1 MKTLQEVL
9 LFLHQKWKIK
19 VKHFSQSKEKKFE
32 IDKNKYKR
40 TIDFPFD
47 KIRPQE
53 MLSWLDYSSQGWI
66 ILSSDLT
73 IKFINKKALSLVRF
87 IKYKDIIGKA
97 INDINELEVL
107 RNKILYSR
115 KKNFPISLD
124 FTIAGEPIWAKIIRG
139 SKKSYLIMLESKLSI
154 ESIKKRQNQLI
165 NDVSHELKTPLTSLI
180 LIGDRLE
187 EVISKKDRY
196 LVKRLKKES
205 KRLRKMVEETLE
217 LSKLE
222 SSESFN
228 KNKKISISDLV
239 MESWQT
245 LKPLAEKKDIKISL
259 FIPTKYYI
267 AGDIENLKR
276 AFINIFDNSI
286 RYSPTNEEIQIEIFK
301 RDSSVVMRVRDK
313 GIGLEENEF
322 NDIFSRFYRGDSS
335 RTKYKKSGS
344 GLGLSIT
351 KKIINNNKGFIK
363 AFNHKDG
370 GAIIETIFPCL
381 NTDLKGEFKKY

>member
-1 MKTLQEVL
+1 MKIKTLQEVL
-9 LFLHQKWKIK
+9 LFFHQKWKIK
-19 VKHFSQSKEKKFE
+19 VKHFSQSKEKKIE
-32 IDKNKYKR
+32 VDKNKYKR
-40 TIDFPFD
+40 SIDFPFD
-47 KIRPQE
+47 KIGPQE
-53 MLSWLDYSSQGWI
+53 ILSWLDYSSQGWI

-73 IKFINKKALSLVRF
+73 IKFINKKALSIIRF
-87 IKYKDIIGKA
+87 IKYKDVIGKA

-115 KKNFPISLD
+115 KKDYPISLD
-124 FTIAGEPIWAKIIRG
+124 FTIAGEPIWANIIRG
-139 SKKSYLIMLESKLSI
+139 SKKSYLILLESKLSI

-180 LIGDRLE
+180 LIGERLE
-187 EVISKKDRY
+187 AVISKKDRY

-205 KRLRKMVEETLE
+205 KRLRKMAEETLE

-222 SSESFN
+222 SKETLQE
-228 KNKKISISDLV
+228 NKKVSISDLV

-245 LKPLAEKKDIKISL
+245 LKPLAEKKDVKITL
-259 FIPTKYYI
+259 LIPTKYFI
-267 AGDIENLKR
+267 SGDIENLKR
-276 AFINIFDNSI
+276 AFINILDNAI
-286 RYSPTNEEIQIEIFK
+286 RYSPVSEEIQIEIFK
-301 RDSSVVMRVRDK
+301 RDSSVVVKVRDK

-322 NDIFSRFYRGDSS
+322 NDIFSRFYRGDPS
-335 RTKYKKSGS
+335 RTKFKKSGS

-370 GAIIETIFPCL
+370 GAIVETTFPCL
-381 NTDLKGEFKKY
+381 NADL

>member
-1 MKTLQEVL
+1 MKMKTLQEVL
-9 LFLHQKWKIK
+9 TFFYEKWKTK
-19 VKHFSQSKEKKFE
+19 VKRFSKNNKNIELT
-32 IDKNKYKR
+32 KNKNQQ
-40 TIDFPFD
+40 IFDFPFD
-47 KIRPQE
+47 KVKPEQL
-53 MLSWLDYSSQGWI
+53 LSWLDYSSQGWM
-66 ILSSDLT
+66 ILSSDLK
-73 IKFINKKALSLVRF
+73 IKFINQKALSLIKF
-87 IKYKDIIGKA
+87 IKYKDVIGKA

-115 KKNFPISLD
+115 KKDFPISLD
-124 FTIAGEPIWAKIIRG
+124 CTISGEPISVNIVRAR
-139 SKKSYLIMLESKLSI
+139 KKNYLILLESKLSI

-180 LIGDRLE
+180 LIGERLE
-187 EVISKKDRY
+187 AVVLKKDRY

-222 SSESFN
+222 SKETFQEY
-228 KNKKISISDLV
+228 KKVSISDLV

-245 LKPLAEKKDIKISL
+245 LKPLAEKKDVKINL
-259 FIPTKYYI
+259 LIPTKYFI
-267 AGDIENLKR
+267 SGDIENLKR
-276 AFINIFDNSI
+276 AFINILDNAI
-286 RYSPTNEEIQIEIFK
+286 RYSPANEEIQIEIFK
-301 RDSSVVMRVRDK
+301 RDSSVVIRVRDK

-322 NDIFSRFYRGDSS
+322 NDIFSRFYRGDLS
-335 RTKYKKSGS
+335 RTKFKKSGS

-370 GAIIETIFPCL
+370 GAIVETIFPCL
-381 NTDLKGEFKKY
+381 NEDS

>member
-1 MKTLQEVL
+1 
-9 LFLHQKWKIK
+9 
-19 VKHFSQSKEKKFE
+19 
-32 IDKNKYKR
+32 
-40 TIDFPFD
+40 
-47 KIRPQE
+47 
-53 MLSWLDYSSQGWI
+53 
-66 ILSSDLT
+66 LT
-73 IKFINKKALSLVRF
+73 IKFINQKALSLIRV
-87 IKYKDIIGKA
+87 IKYKDVIGKA

-107 RNKILYSR
+107 SNKILYLRKKDFPFVLDFIIAGVPISVNIVRGR
-115 KKNFPISLD
+115 KKN
-124 FTIAGEPIWAKIIRG
+124 
-139 SKKSYLIMLESKLSI
+139 YLILLESKLSI

-180 LIGDRLE
+180 LIGERLE
-187 EVISKKDRY
+187 AVVSKKDRY

-222 SSESFN
+222 SSEAFN
-228 KNKKISISDLV
+228 NNKKISISDLV

-245 LKPLAEKKDIKISL
+245 LKPLAEKKDIKINL
-259 FIPTKYYI
+259 LIPTKYFI
-267 AGDIENLKR
+267 SADIENLKR
-276 AFINIFDNSI
+276 AFINILDNAI
-286 RYSPTNEEIQIEIFK
+286 RYSPANEEIQIEIFK

-322 NDIFSRFYRGDSS
+322 NDIFSRFYRGDPS
-335 RTKYKKSGS
+335 RTKFKKSGS

-370 GAIIETIFPCL
+370 GAIFETIFPCL
-381 NTDLKGEFKKY
+381 NTDL

>member
-1 MKTLQEVL
+1 MKMKTLQEVL
-9 LFLHQKWKIK
+9 TFFYEKWKTK
-19 VKHFSQSKEKKFE
+19 VKRFSKNNKNIELT
-32 IDKNKYKR
+32 KNKNQQ
-40 TIDFPFD
+40 IFDFPFD
-47 KIRPQE
+47 KVKPEQL
-53 MLSWLDYSSQGWI
+53 LSWLDYSSQGWM

-73 IKFINKKALSLVRF
+73 IKFINQKGLSLIKF
-87 IKYKDIIGKA
+87 IKYKDVIGKA

-115 KKNFPISLD
+115 KKDFPISLD
-124 FTIAGEPIWAKIIRG
+124 CTISGEPISVNIVRAR
-139 SKKSYLIMLESKLSI
+139 KKNYLILLESKLSI

-180 LIGDRLE
+180 LIGERLE
-187 EVISKKDRY
+187 AVVSKKDRY

-222 SSESFN
+222 SKETFQEY
-228 KNKKISISDLV
+228 KKVSISDLV

-245 LKPLAEKKDIKISL
+245 LKPLAENKDVKINL
-259 FIPTKYYI
+259 LIPTKYFI
-267 AGDIENLKR
+267 SGDIENLKR
-276 AFINIFDNSI
+276 AFINILDNAI
-286 RYSPTNEEIQIEIFK
+286 RYSPANEEIQIEIFK
-301 RDSSVVMRVRDK
+301 RDSSVVIRVRDK

-322 NDIFSRFYRGDSS
+322 NDIFSRFYRGDLS
-335 RTKYKKSGS
+335 RTKFKKSGS

-370 GAIIETIFPCL
+370 GAIVETIFPCL
-381 NTDLKGEFKKY
+381 NTDL

>member
-1 MKTLQEVL
+1 MKMKTLQEVL
-9 LFLHQKWKIK
+9 TFFYEKWKTK
-19 VKHFSQSKEKKFE
+19 VIGFSKNNKNIELT
-32 IDKNKYKR
+32 KNKNQQ
-40 TIDFPFD
+40 IFDFPFN
-47 KIRPQE
+47 KVKPQQL
-53 MLSWLDYSSQGWI
+53 LSWLDYSSQGWM

-73 IKFINKKALSLVRF
+73 IKFINQKGLSLIKF
-87 IKYKDIIGKA
+87 IKYKDVIGKA

-115 KKNFPISLD
+115 KKDFPISLD
-124 FTIAGEPIWAKIIRG
+124 CNISGEPISVNIVRAR
-139 SKKSYLIMLESKLSI
+139 KKNYLILLESKLSI
-154 ESIKKRQNQLI
+154 ESLKKRQNQLI

-180 LIGDRLE
+180 LIGERLE
-187 EVISKKDRY
+187 AVVSKKDRY

-222 SSESFN
+222 SNEAFN
-228 KNKKISISDLV
+228 NNKKISISDLV

-245 LKPLAEKKDIKISL
+245 LKPLAEKKDIKIKL
-259 FIPTKYYI
+259 LIPTKYFI
-267 AGDIENLKR
+267 SADIENLKR
-276 AFINIFDNSI
+276 AFINILDNAI
-286 RYSPTNEEIQIEIFK
+286 RYSPANEEIQIEIFK

-322 NDIFSRFYRGDSS
+322 NDIFSRFYRGDPS
-335 RTKYKKSGS
+335 RTKFKKSGS

-370 GAIIETIFPCL
+370 GAIIETIFPCI
-381 NTDLKGEFKKY
+381 NEDL

>member
-9 LFLHQKWKIK
+9 LIFYQKWKIQ
-19 VKHFSQSKEKKFE
+19 VKQFSQSKQRIFE
-32 IDKNKYKR
+32 VDKNKYKKAE
-40 TIDFPFD
+40 DFPFD
-47 KIRPQE
+47 KIKPQE
-53 MLSWLDYSSQGWI
+53 VLSWLDYSSQGWI

-73 IKFINKKALSLVRF
+73 IKYINQKALTLIRF
-87 IKYKDIIGKA
+87 FKYKDVIGKA

-107 RNKILYSR
+107 RNKILYS
-115 KKNFPISLD
+115 KKKDFPISID
-124 FTIAGEPIWAKIIRG
+124 FTISGDPLWANIVRG
-139 SKKSYLIMLESKLSI
+139 SKKNYLILMESKLST
-154 ESIKKRQNQLI
+154 ESIRKRQNQLI

-180 LIGDRLE
+180 LIGERLE
-187 EVISKKDRY
+187 SVVSKKDRY

-205 KRLRKMVEETLE
+205 KRLRKMAEETLE

-222 SSESFN
+222 SSEDFN
-228 KNKKISISDLV
+228 KNKKISISDLI

-245 LKPLAEKKDIKISL
+245 LKPLAEKKDIKINL

-267 AGDIENLKR
+267 SGDIENLKR
-276 AFINIFDNSI
+276 AFINILDNAI
-286 RYSPTNEEIQIEIFK
+286 RYNPKNEDIQIEIFK
-301 RDSSVVMRVRDK
+301 RDSSVVIRVRDK

-322 NDIFSRFYRGDSS
+322 NDIFSRFYRGDPS
-335 RTKYKKSGS
+335 RTKFKKSGS

-370 GAIIETIFPCL
+370 GAIFETIFPCL
-381 NTDLKGEFKKY
+381 NTDL

>member
-9 LFLHQKWKIK
+9 FFLHQKWKIK

-32 IDKNKYKR
+32 VDKNKYKK

-47 KIRPQE
+47 KIKPQE
-53 MLSWLDYSSQGWI
+53 VLSWLDYSSQGWI

-73 IKFINKKALSLVRF
+73 IKFINQKALSLIRV
-87 IKYKDIIGKA
+87 IKYKDVIGKA

-107 RNKILYSR
+107 SNKILYLRKKDFPFNLDFIIAGVPISVNIVRGR
-115 KKNFPISLD
+115 KKN
-124 FTIAGEPIWAKIIRG
+124 
-139 SKKSYLIMLESKLSI
+139 YLILLESKLSI

-180 LIGDRLE
+180 LIGERLE
-187 EVISKKDRY
+187 SVVSKKDRY

-205 KRLRKMVEETLE
+205 KRLRKMAEETLE

-222 SSESFN
+222 SNEDFN

-245 LKPLAEKKDIKISL
+245 LKPLAEKKDIKLNL
-259 FIPTKYYI
+259 FSPTKYFI
-267 AGDIENLKR
+267 SADIENLKR
-276 AFINIFDNSI
+276 AFINILDNAI
-286 RYSPTNEEIQIEIFK
+286 RYSPTKECIQIEIFK

-322 NDIFSRFYRGDSS
+322 NDIFSRFYRGDPS
-335 RTKYKKSGS
+335 RTKFKKSGS

-351 KKIINNNKGFIK
+351 KKIIKNNKGFIK

-370 GAIIETIFPCL
+370 GAIFETIFPCL
-381 NTDLKGEFKKY
+381 NTDL

>member
-1 MKTLQEVL
+1 MKMKTLQEVL
-9 LFLHQKWKIK
+9 TFFYEKWKTK
-19 VKHFSQSKEKKFE
+19 VKRFSKNNKNIELT
-32 IDKNKYKR
+32 KNKNQQ
-40 TIDFPFD
+40 IFDFPFD
-47 KIRPQE
+47 KVKPEQL
-53 MLSWLDYSSQGWI
+53 LSWLDYSSQGWM

-73 IKFINKKALSLVRF
+73 IKFINQKALSLIKF
-87 IKYKDIIGKA
+87 IKYKDVIGKA

-115 KKNFPISLD
+115 KKDFPISLD
-124 FTIAGEPIWAKIIRG
+124 CTISGEPISVNIVRAR
-139 SKKSYLIMLESKLSI
+139 KKNYLILLESKLSI

-180 LIGDRLE
+180 LIGERLE
-187 EVISKKDRY
+187 AVVSKKDRY

-222 SSESFN
+222 SSEAFN
-228 KNKKISISDLV
+228 KNKKISISDLI

-245 LKPLAEKKDIKISL
+245 LKPLAEKKDIKINL

-267 AGDIENLKR
+267 SGDIENLKR
-276 AFINIFDNSI
+276 AFINILDNAI
-286 RYSPTNEEIQIEIFK
+286 RYSPANEEIQIEIFK
-301 RDSSVVMRVRDK
+301 RDSSVVIRVRDK

-322 NDIFSRFYRGDSS
+322 NDIFSRFYRGDLS
-335 RTKYKKSGS
+335 RTKFKKSGS

-370 GAIIETIFPCL
+370 GAIVETIFPCL
-381 NTDLKGEFKKY
+381 NTDL

>member
-1 MKTLQEVL
+1 MKMKTLQEVL
-9 LFLHQKWKIK
+9 TFFYEKWKTK
-19 VKHFSQSKEKKFE
+19 VKRFSKNNKNIELT
-32 IDKNKYKR
+32 KNKNQQ
-40 TIDFPFD
+40 IFDFPFD
-47 KIRPQE
+47 KVKPEQL
-53 MLSWLDYSSQGWI
+53 LSWLDYSSQGWM

-73 IKFINKKALSLVRF
+73 IKFINQKALSLIKF
-87 IKYKDIIGKA
+87 IKYKDVIGKA

-115 KKNFPISLD
+115 KKDFPISLD
-124 FTIAGEPIWAKIIRG
+124 CTISGEPISVNIVRAR
-139 SKKSYLIMLESKLSI
+139 KKNYLILLESKLSI

-180 LIGDRLE
+180 LIGERLE
-187 EVISKKDRY
+187 AVVSKKDRY

-222 SSESFN
+222 SKETFQEY
-228 KNKKISISDLV
+228 KKVSISDLV

-245 LKPLAEKKDIKISL
+245 LKPLAENKDVKINL
-259 FIPTKYYI
+259 LIPTKYFI
-267 AGDIENLKR
+267 SGDIENLKR
-276 AFINIFDNSI
+276 AFINILDNAI
-286 RYSPTNEEIQIEIFK
+286 RYSPANEEIQIEIFK
-301 RDSSVVMRVRDK
+301 RDSSVVIRVRDK

-322 NDIFSRFYRGDSS
+322 NDIFSRFYRGDLS
-335 RTKYKKSGS
+335 RTKFKKSGS

-370 GAIIETIFPCL
+370 GAIVETIFPCL
-381 NTDLKGEFKKY
+381 NEDS

>member
-1 MKTLQEVL
+1 MRMKTLQEL
-9 LFLHQKWKIK
+9 LTFFYEKGKAK
-19 VKHFSQSKEKKFE
+19 VKGFSKNNKNIELT
-32 IDKNKYKR
+32 KNKNQQ
-40 TIDFPFD
+40 IFDFPFD
-47 KIRPQE
+47 KVKPHQL
-53 MLSWLDYSSQGWI
+53 LSWLDYSSQGWI

-73 IKFINKKALSLVRF
+73 IKFINQKGLSLIKF
-87 IKYKDIIGKA
+87 IKYKDVIGKA
-97 INDINELEVL
+97 INDINDLEVL

-115 KKNFPISLD
+115 KKDFPISLD
-124 FTIAGEPIWAKIIRG
+124 CTISGEPISVNIVRAR
-139 SKKSYLIMLESKLSI
+139 KKNYLILLESKLSI

-180 LIGDRLE
+180 LIGERLE
-187 EVISKKDRY
+187 AVVSKKDRY

-222 SSESFN
+222 STETFN
-228 KNKKISISDLV
+228 KNKKISISDLI

-245 LKPLAEKKDIKISL
+245 LKPLAEKKDIKINL

-267 AGDIENLKR
+267 SGDIENLKR
-276 AFINIFDNSI
+276 AFINILDNSI
-286 RYSPTNEEIQIEIFK
+286 RYSPVNEEIQIEIFK
-301 RDSSVVMRVRDK
+301 RDSSVVIRVRDK
-313 GIGLEENEF
+313 GIGLEENES
-322 NDIFSRFYRGDSS
+322 NDIFSRFYRGDPS
-335 RTKYKKSGS
+335 RTKFKKSGS

-370 GAIIETIFPCL
+370 GAIFETIFPCL
-381 NTDLKGEFKKY
+381 NTDL

>member
-1 MKTLQEVL
+1 MKMKTLQEVL
-9 LFLHQKWKIK
+9 LYFHHKWKIQ
-19 VKHFSQSKEKKFE
+19 VKQFSQSKEKQFE
-32 IDKNKYKR
+32 VDKNNYKK

-47 KIRPQE
+47 KIRPHE
-53 MLSWLDYSSQGWI
+53 VLSWLDYSTQGWI

-73 IKFINKKALSLVRF
+73 IKFINQKALSLIRVV
-87 IKYKDIIGKA
+87 KYKDVIGKA

-107 RNKILYSR
+107 RNKILYLRKKDFPFNLDFIIAGVPISANIVRGR
-115 KKNFPISLD
+115 KKN
-124 FTIAGEPIWAKIIRG
+124 
-139 SKKSYLIMLESKLSI
+139 YLILLESKLSI

-180 LIGDRLE
+180 LIGERLE
-187 EVISKKDRY
+187 SVVSKKDRY

-205 KRLRKMVEETLE
+205 KRLRKMAEETLE

-222 SSESFN
+222 SSEDFN
-228 KNKKISISDLV
+228 KNKKISISDLI

-245 LKPLAEKKDIKISL
+245 LKPLAEKKDIKINL

-267 AGDIENLKR
+267 SGDIENLKR
-276 AFINIFDNSI
+276 AFINILDNAI
-286 RYSPTNEEIQIEIFK
+286 RYNPKNEDIQIEIFK
-301 RDSSVVMRVRDK
+301 RDSSVVIRVRDK

-322 NDIFSRFYRGDSS
+322 NDIFSRFYRGDPS
-335 RTKYKKSGS
+335 RTKFKKSGS

-363 AFNHKDG
+363 AYNHKDG
-370 GAIIETIFPCL
+370 GAVVETIFPCI
-381 NTDLKGEFKKY
+381 NKDL

>member
-1 MKTLQEVL
+1 MKMKTLQEVL

-32 IDKNKYKR
+32 VDKNKYKR

-73 IKFINKKALSLVRF
+73 IKFINKKALSLIRF
-87 IKYKDIIGKA
+87 IKYKDVIGKA
-97 INDINELEVL
+97 INDINELELL

-115 KKNFPISLD
+115 KKDFPVSID
-124 FTIAGEPIWAKIIRG
+124 FTIAGEPIWANIIRG
-139 SKKSYLIMLESKLSI
+139 SKKSYLILLESKLSI

-180 LIGDRLE
+180 LIGERLE
-187 EVISKKDRY
+187 GVISKKDRY

-205 KRLRKMVEETLE
+205 KRLRKMAEESLE

-245 LKPLAEKKDIKISL
+245 LKPLADKKNIKINL

-267 AGDIENLKR
+267 SGDIENLKR
-276 AFINIFDNSI
+276 AFINILDNSI

-301 RDSSVVMRVRDK
+301 RDSSVVIRVRDK
-313 GIGLEENEF
+313 GIGLEENEY
-322 NDIFSRFYRGDSS
+322 NDIFSRFYRGDPS
-335 RTKYKKSGS
+335 RTKFKKSGS

-370 GAIIETIFPCL
+370 GAIVETIFPCI
-381 NTDLKGEFKKY
+381 NTDI

>member
-1 MKTLQEVL
+1 MRMKTLQQVL
-9 LFLHQKWKIK
+9 TFFYEKWKTK
-19 VKHFSQSKEKKFE
+19 VKGFSKNNKNIELT
-32 IDKNKYKR
+32 KNKNQQ
-40 TIDFPFD
+40 IFDFPFD
-47 KIRPQE
+47 KVKPQQL
-53 MLSWLDYSSQGWI
+53 LSWLDYSSQGWI

-73 IKFINKKALSLVRF
+73 IKFINQKGLSLIKF
-87 IKYKDIIGKA
+87 IKYKDVIGKA

-115 KKNFPISLD
+115 KKDFPISLD
-124 FTIAGEPIWAKIIRG
+124 CTISGEPISVNIVRAR
-139 SKKSYLIMLESKLSI
+139 KKNYLILLESKLSI

-180 LIGDRLE
+180 LIGERLE
-187 EVISKKDRY
+187 SVVSKKDRY

-222 SSESFN
+222 SKETFQE
-228 KNKKISISDLV
+228 NKKVSISDLV

-245 LKPLAEKKDIKISL
+245 LKPLAEKKDIKINL
-259 FIPTKYYI
+259 LIPTKYFI
-267 AGDIENLKR
+267 SADIENLKR
-276 AFINIFDNSI
+276 AFINILDNAI
-286 RYSPTNEEIQIEIFK
+286 RYSPANEEIQIEIFK

-322 NDIFSRFYRGDSS
+322 NDIFSRFYRGDPS
-335 RTKYKKSGS
+335 RTKFKKSGS

-370 GAIIETIFPCL
+370 GAIFETIFPCL
-381 NTDLKGEFKKY
+381 NKDL

>member
-9 LFLHQKWKIK
+9 LYFHHKWKIQ
-19 VKHFSQSKEKKFE
+19 VKQFSQSKEKQFDV
-32 IDKNKYKR
+32 DKNNYKK

-47 KIRPQE
+47 KIRPHE
-53 MLSWLDYSSQGWI
+53 VLSWLDYSTQGWI

-73 IKFINKKALSLVRF
+73 IKFINQKALSLIRVV
-87 IKYKDIIGKA
+87 KYKDVIGKA

-107 RNKILYSR
+107 RNKILYLRKKDFPFNLDFIIAGVPISANIVRGR
-115 KKNFPISLD
+115 KKN
-124 FTIAGEPIWAKIIRG
+124 
-139 SKKSYLIMLESKLSI
+139 YLILLESKLSI

-180 LIGDRLE
+180 LIGERLE
-187 EVISKKDRY
+187 SVVSKKDRY

-205 KRLRKMVEETLE
+205 KRLRKMAEETLE

-222 SSESFN
+222 SSEDFN
-228 KNKKISISDLV
+228 KNKKISISDLI

-245 LKPLAEKKDIKISL
+245 LKPLAEKKDIKINL

-267 AGDIENLKR
+267 SGDIENLKR
-276 AFINIFDNSI
+276 AFINILDNAI
-286 RYSPTNEEIQIEIFK
+286 RYNPKNEDIQIEIFK
-301 RDSSVVMRVRDK
+301 RDSSVVIRVRDK
-313 GIGLEENEF
+313 GIGLEENEK
-322 NDIFSRFYRGDSS
+322 NDIFSRFYRGDPS
-335 RTKYKKSGS
+335 RTKFKKSGS

-363 AFNHKDG
+363 AFNHRDG
-370 GAIIETIFPCL
+370 GAIIEIIFPCL
-381 NTDLKGEFKKY
+381 NTDL

>member
-1 MKTLQEVL
+1 MKMKTLQEVL
-9 LFLHQKWKIK
+9 TFFYEKWKTK
-19 VKHFSQSKEKKFE
+19 VKRFSKNNKNIELT
-32 IDKNKYKR
+32 KNKNQQ
-40 TIDFPFD
+40 IFDFPFD
-47 KIRPQE
+47 KVKPQQL
-53 MLSWLDYSSQGWI
+53 LSWLDYSSQGWM

-73 IKFINKKALSLVRF
+73 IKFINQKGLSLIKF
-87 IKYKDIIGKA
+87 IKYKDVIGKA

-115 KKNFPISLD
+115 KKDFPISLD
-124 FTIAGEPIWAKIIRG
+124 CTISGEPISVNIVRAR
-139 SKKSYLIMLESKLSI
+139 KKNYLILLESKLSI

-180 LIGDRLE
+180 LIGERLE
-187 EVISKKDRY
+187 AVVSKKDRY

-222 SSESFN
+222 SKETFQEY
-228 KNKKISISDLV
+228 KKVSISDLV

-245 LKPLAEKKDIKISL
+245 LKPLAENKDVKINL
-259 FIPTKYYI
+259 LIPTKYFI
-267 AGDIENLKR
+267 SGDIENLKR
-276 AFINIFDNSI
+276 AFINILDNAI
-286 RYSPTNEEIQIEIFK
+286 RYSPANEEIQIEIFK
-301 RDSSVVMRVRDK
+301 RDSSVVIRVRDK

-322 NDIFSRFYRGDSS
+322 NDIFSRFYRGDLS
-335 RTKYKKSGS
+335 RTKFKKSGS

-370 GAIIETIFPCL
+370 GAIVETIFPCL
-381 NTDLKGEFKKY
+381 NTDL

>member
-9 LFLHQKWKIK
+9 LYFHHKWKIQ
-19 VKHFSQSKEKKFE
+19 VKQFSQSKEKQFE
-32 IDKNKYKR
+32 VDKNNYKK

-47 KIRPQE
+47 KIRPHE
-53 MLSWLDYSSQGWI
+53 VLSWLDYSTQGWI

-73 IKFINKKALSLVRF
+73 IKFINQKALSLIRVV
-87 IKYKDIIGKA
+87 KYKDVIGKA

-107 RNKILYSR
+107 RNKILYLRKKDFPLNLDFIIAGVPISANIVRGR
-115 KKNFPISLD
+115 KKN
-124 FTIAGEPIWAKIIRG
+124 
-139 SKKSYLIMLESKLSI
+139 YLILLESKLSI

-180 LIGDRLE
+180 LIGERLE
-187 EVISKKDRY
+187 SVVSKKDRY

-205 KRLRKMVEETLE
+205 KRLRKMAEETLE

-222 SSESFN
+222 SSEDFN
-228 KNKKISISDLV
+228 KNKKISISDLI

-245 LKPLAEKKDIKISL
+245 LKPLAEKKDIKINL

-267 AGDIENLKR
+267 SGDIENLKR
-276 AFINIFDNSI
+276 AFINILDNAI
-286 RYSPTNEEIQIEIFK
+286 RYTPKNEDIQIEIFK
-301 RDSSVVMRVRDK
+301 RDSSVVIRVRDK
-313 GIGLEENEF
+313 GIGLEENEK
-322 NDIFSRFYRGDSS
+322 NDIFSRFYRGDPS
-335 RTKYKKSGS
+335 RTKFKKSGS

-363 AFNHKDG
+363 AFNHRDG
-370 GAIIETIFPCL
+370 GAIIETIFPCF
-381 NTDLKGEFKKY
+381 NTDL

>member
-1 MKTLQEVL
+1 MKMKTLQEVL
-9 LFLHQKWKIK
+9 LFFHQNWKIQ
-19 VKHFSQSKEKKFE
+19 VKQFSQSKEKKFE
-32 IDKNKYKR
+32 VDKNKYRK
-40 TIDFPFD
+40 TVDFPFD

-53 MLSWLDYSSQGWI
+53 VLSWLDYSSQGWI

-73 IKFINKKALSLVRF
+73 IKFINQKALSLIRV
-87 IKYKDIIGKA
+87 IKYKDVIGKA

-107 RNKILYSR
+107 RNKILYS
-115 KKNFPISLD
+115 KKKDFPINID
-124 FTIAGEPIWAKIIRG
+124 FTISGDPLWANIVRG
-139 SKKSYLIMLESKLSI
+139 SKKNYLILMESKLST
-154 ESIKKRQNQLI
+154 ESIRKRQNQLI

-180 LIGDRLE
+180 LIGERLE
-187 EVISKKDRY
+187 SVVSKKDRY

-205 KRLRKMVEETLE
+205 KRLRKMAEETLE

-222 SSESFN
+222 SSEAFN

-245 LKPLAEKKDIKISL
+245 LKPLAEKKDIKINL

-267 AGDIENLKR
+267 SGDIENLKR
-276 AFINIFDNSI
+276 AFINILDNAI
-286 RYSPTNEEIQIEIFK
+286 RYSPITEDIQIEIFK
-301 RDSSVVMRVRDK
+301 RDSSVVIRVRDK

-322 NDIFSRFYRGDSS
+322 NDIFSRFYRGDPS
-335 RTKYKKSGS
+335 RTKFKKSGS

-363 AFNHKDG
+363 AYNHKDG
-370 GAIIETIFPCL
+370 GAVVETIFPCI
-381 NTDLKGEFKKY
+381 NKDL

>member
-9 LFLHQKWKIK
+9 TFFYEKWKTK
-19 VKHFSQSKEKKFE
+19 VKRFSKNNKNIELT
-32 IDKNKYKR
+32 KNKNQQ
-40 TIDFPFD
+40 IFDFPFD
-47 KIRPQE
+47 KVKPEQL
-53 MLSWLDYSSQGWI
+53 LSWLDYSSQGWM

-73 IKFINKKALSLVRF
+73 IKFINQKALSLIKF
-87 IKYKDIIGKA
+87 IKYKDVIGKA

-115 KKNFPISLD
+115 KKDFPISLD
-124 FTIAGEPIWAKIIRG
+124 CTISGEPISVNIVRAR
-139 SKKSYLIMLESKLSI
+139 KKNYLILLESKLSI

-180 LIGDRLE
+180 LIGERLE
-187 EVISKKDRY
+187 AVVSKKDRY

-222 SSESFN
+222 SKETFQE
-228 KNKKISISDLV
+228 NKKVSISDLV

-245 LKPLAEKKDIKISL
+245 LKPLAEKKDVKINL
-259 FIPTKYYI
+259 LIPTKYFI
-267 AGDIENLKR
+267 SGDIENLKR
-276 AFINIFDNSI
+276 AFINILDNAI
-286 RYSPTNEEIQIEIFK
+286 RYSPANEEIQIEIFK
-301 RDSSVVMRVRDK
+301 RDSSVVIRVRDK

-322 NDIFSRFYRGDSS
+322 NDIFSRFYRGDPS
-335 RTKYKKSGS
+335 RTKFKKSGS

-370 GAIIETIFPCL
+370 GAIVETIFPCL
-381 NTDLKGEFKKY
+381 NTDL

>member
-1 MKTLQEVL
+1 MKMKSLQEVL
-9 LFLHQKWKIK
+9 TFFYEKWKTK
-19 VKHFSQSKEKKFE
+19 VKRFSKNNKNIELT
-32 IDKNKYKR
+32 KNKNQQ
-40 TIDFPFD
+40 IFDFPFD
-47 KIRPQE
+47 KVKPQQL
-53 MLSWLDYSSQGWI
+53 LSWLDYSSQGWM

-73 IKFINKKALSLVRF
+73 IKFINQKGLSLIKF
-87 IKYKDIIGKA
+87 IKYKDVIGKA

-115 KKNFPISLD
+115 KKDFPISLD
-124 FTIAGEPIWAKIIRG
+124 CTISGEPISVNIVRAR
-139 SKKSYLIMLESKLSI
+139 KKNYLILLESKLSI

-180 LIGDRLE
+180 LIGERLE
-187 EVISKKDRY
+187 AVVSKKDRY

-222 SSESFN
+222 SKETFQEY
-228 KNKKISISDLV
+228 KKVSISDLV

-245 LKPLAEKKDIKISL
+245 LKPLAENKDVKINL
-259 FIPTKYYI
+259 LIPTKYFI
-267 AGDIENLKR
+267 SGDIENLKR
-276 AFINIFDNSI
+276 AFINILDNAI
-286 RYSPTNEEIQIEIFK
+286 RYSPANEEIQIEIFK
-301 RDSSVVMRVRDK
+301 RDSSVVIRVRDK

-322 NDIFSRFYRGDSS
+322 NDIFSRFYRGDLS
-335 RTKYKKSGS
+335 RTKFKKSGS

-370 GAIIETIFPCL
+370 GAIVETIFPCL
-381 NTDLKGEFKKY
+381 NTDL

>member
-1 MKTLQEVL
+1 MKMKTLQEVL
-9 LFLHQKWKIK
+9 LFFHQNWKIQ
-19 VKHFSQSKEKKFE
+19 VKQFSQSKEKKFE
-32 IDKNKYKR
+32 VDKNKYRK
-40 TIDFPFD
+40 TVDFPFD

-53 MLSWLDYSSQGWI
+53 VLSWLDYSSQGWI

-73 IKFINKKALSLVRF
+73 IKFINQKALSLIRV
-87 IKYKDIIGKA
+87 IKYKDVIGKA

-107 RNKILYSR
+107 RNKILYS
-115 KKNFPISLD
+115 KKKDFPISID
-124 FTIAGEPIWAKIIRG
+124 FTISGDPLWANIVRG
-139 SKKSYLIMLESKLSI
+139 SKKNYLILMESKLST
-154 ESIKKRQNQLI
+154 ESIRKRQNQLI

-180 LIGDRLE
+180 LIGERLE
-187 EVISKKDRY
+187 SVVSKKDRY

-205 KRLRKMVEETLE
+205 KRLRKMAEETLE

-222 SSESFN
+222 SSEAFN

-245 LKPLAEKKDIKISL
+245 LKPLAEKKDIKINL

-267 AGDIENLKR
+267 SGDIENLKR
-276 AFINIFDNSI
+276 AFINILDNAI
-286 RYSPTNEEIQIEIFK
+286 RYSPITEDIQIEIFK
-301 RDSSVVMRVRDK
+301 RDSSVVIRVRDK

-322 NDIFSRFYRGDSS
+322 NDIFSRFYRGDPS
-335 RTKYKKSGS
+335 RTKFKKSGS

-363 AFNHKDG
+363 AYNHKDG
-370 GAIIETIFPCL
+370 GAVVETIFPYI
-381 NTDLKGEFKKY
+381 NKDL

>member
-1 MKTLQEVL
+1 MKMKTLQEVL
-9 LFLHQKWKIK
+9 FFLHQKWKIK

-32 IDKNKYKR
+32 VDKNKYKK

-53 MLSWLDYSSQGWI
+53 VLSWLDYSSQGWI

-73 IKFINKKALSLVRF
+73 IKFINQKALSLIRV
-87 IKYKDIIGKA
+87 IKYKDVIGKA

-107 RNKILYSR
+107 SNKIINLR
-115 KKNFPISLD
+115 KKDFPFNLD
-124 FTIAGEPIWAKIIRG
+124 FTIAGVPISVNIVRG
-139 SKKSYLIMLESKLSI
+139 RKKNYLILLESKLSI

-180 LIGDRLE
+180 LIGERLE
-187 EVISKKDRY
+187 AVVSKKDRY

-222 SSESFN
+222 SNDTFQE
-228 KNKKISISDLV
+228 NKKVSISDLV

-245 LKPLAEKKDIKISL
+245 LKPLAEKKDVKINL
-259 FIPTKYYI
+259 LIPTKYFI
-267 AGDIENLKR
+267 SGDIENLKR
-276 AFINIFDNSI
+276 AFINILDNAI
-286 RYSPTNEEIQIEIFK
+286 RYSPANEEIQIEIFK
-301 RDSSVVMRVRDK
+301 RDSSVVIRVRDK

-322 NDIFSRFYRGDSS
+322 NDIFFRFYRGDPS
-335 RTKYKKSGS
+335 RTKFKKSGS

-363 AFNHKDG
+363 GFNHKDG

-381 NTDLKGEFKKY
+381 DKDL